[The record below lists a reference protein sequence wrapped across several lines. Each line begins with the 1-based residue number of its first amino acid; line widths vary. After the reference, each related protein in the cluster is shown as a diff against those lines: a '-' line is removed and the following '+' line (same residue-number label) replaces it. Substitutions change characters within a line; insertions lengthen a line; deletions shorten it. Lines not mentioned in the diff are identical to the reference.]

1 MTATSQS
8 HPTIVALLF
17 LGVIA
22 LFTENSRSVSYTTL
36 DHGSD
41 KNSVRKGP
49 WSGIAPRIDVHEL
62 PRWIQ
67 DYVDFHN
74 QSIAEQNTSSYRYM
88 IYTCK
93 QGHHCSGT
101 GNRQRGIVAAFL
113 VSILTKRIFLMDID
127 NPIPLELVLEPH
139 MIRWNEIPLNLLED
153 APPPLFDIRNI
164 QPNPLQRPCDFATG
178 PQVIRILASGP
189 GGLETIWNSFEMKQ
203 LLERTSENM
212 PQLIYKWLFHTLFK
226 PSLALQE
233 RVQHQRES
241 LGLTTFSA
249 SYVGIHVRLGTSW
262 KGLNEQRYNV
272 TVLPRFLE
280 LGQQLQKSHPGKM
293 PLVIISDDA
302 RAKEILFEM
311 DPESVRFV
319 SNATIVHVDRSKS
332 LDNGV
337 DGSLQVWADVIL
349 LAQAT
354 CLVESLSSFS
364 SLARRISISEDEPT
378 RCFVRQ
384 DDGMLLKWNHYWGG

>member
-1 MTATSQS
+1 
-8 HPTIVALLF
+8 
-17 LGVIA
+17 
-22 LFTENSRSVSYTTL
+22 
-36 DHGSD
+36 
-41 KNSVRKGP
+41 
-49 WSGIAPRIDVHEL
+49 
-62 PRWIQ
+62 
-67 DYVDFHN
+67 
-74 QSIAEQNTSSYRYM
+74 
-88 IYTCK
+88 
-93 QGHHCSGT
+93 
-101 GNRQRGIVAAFL
+101 
-113 VSILTKRIFLMDID
+113 
-127 NPIPLELVLEPH
+127 
-139 MIRWNEIPLNLLED
+139 
-153 APPPLFDIRNI
+153 
-164 QPNPLQRPCDFATG
+164 
-178 PQVIRILASGP
+178 
-189 GGLETIWNSFEMKQ
+189 
-203 LLERTSENM
+203 
-212 PQLIYKWLFHTLFK
+212 
-226 PSLALQE
+226 
-233 RVQHQRES
+233 
-241 LGLTTFSA
+241 
-249 SYVGIHVRLGTSW
+249 
-262 KGLNEQRYNV
+262 
-272 TVLPRFLE
+272 LE